1 MLCWLVTPILPLRS
15 SKYSM
20 GISTFQLM
28 SWIPRQ
34 MLSGWKR
41 EKKTLGTAGRCPR
54 LFGGV
59 PHTSKL
65 QMLGLAVGCGS
76 LSPMKQEKWGSIVIL
91 HDLAMSKSPRSQD
104 YSHFVLFVRSPASD
118 LWDFSPQ
125 LTESWHLPGS
135 SPRKRRGW
143 KMISSQK
150 ATREG
155 SNRFPWQSTPKP
167 PNHQF

>member
-1 MLCWLVTPILPLRS
+1 
-15 SKYSM
+15 
-20 GISTFQLM
+20 
-28 SWIPRQ
+28 

-41 EKKTLGTAGRCPR
+41 KKKTSRHCRTLPPLIR
-54 LFGGV
+54 GV

-65 QMLGLAVGCGS
+65 QFLGLAVGCGS

-125 LTESWHLPGS
+125 LTVSWHLPGS
-135 SPRKRRGW
+135 SPQKRRGW

-150 ATREG
+150 ANGEAQTG
-155 SNRFPWQSTPKP
+155 FHDNLHQSCSRRSKQEQPARNQRIQSP
-167 PNHQF
+167 DFFS